1 MKIKKRKIKKKH
13 LKFYDKRFIKMSS
26 KLKNQ
31 DEYIDLYLK
40 VSSKKDI
47 NETRRQVINKE
58 KVLGI
63 PYYKW
68 KKHFKK

>member
-13 LKFYDKRFIKMSS
+13 LKFYDKRFIKICS

-31 DEYIDLYLK
+31 DEYIDFYLK